1 VHERLCTHRDRS
13 KRARLLRQARFP
25 APKSVEGFDWTNVA
39 FPNGW
44 RRDEMCLLAF
54 VGDVEGLVFY
64 GQTGRGKTHMAIA
77 LGIAVTSALY
87 AARFFQ
93 TAQLMLHLGQ
103 AKREGTL
110 DRLLADIAKARL
122 LILDEFGYVPFDVN
136 GARLLYQVI
145 SESYKRRSVI
155 FTTNVEFSRWGTLF
169 ADDKLA
175 AAIVERVVH
184 HGRLVEF
191 CGPSHRLKQSLML
204 GKSGR

>member
-1 VHERLCTHRDRS
+1 MRDLELS
-13 KRARLLRQARFP
+13 LATGTCKLEQTSLL
-25 APKSVEGFDWTNVA
+25 
-39 FPNGW
+39 
-44 RRDEMCLLAF
+44 RRDEMCSLAF
-54 VGDVEGLVFY
+54 VRDVKGLVFY
-64 GQTGRGKTHMAIA
+64 SQTGRGKTHMTIA
-77 LGIAVTSALY
+77 LSIAATSALY

-93 TAQLMLHLGQ
+93 TAQLMLHLGK

-155 FTTNVEFSRWGTLF
+155 FTTNIEFSRWGTVS

-184 HGRLVEF
+184 HGQARGV
-191 CGPSHRLKQSLML
+191 R
-204 GKSGR
+204 